1 MPGGVARCTLLAAL
15 QSRVAGSVTQSGCLR
30 RQKGRAFDWCAQTP
44 SSRSRVVA
52 DKKRAQVQEVHVLF
66 KMSEVARSL
75 FGEDYQPNAQRV
87 IRLNANNGMQVSED
101 VQCMMVQF
109 VRTEAE
115 PEQFK
120 PKMEGS

>member
-1 MPGGVARCTLLAAL
+1 
-15 QSRVAGSVTQSGCLR
+15 
-30 RQKGRAFDWCAQTP
+30 
-44 SSRSRVVA
+44 
-52 DKKRAQVQEVHVLF
+52 
-66 KMSEVARSL
+66 
-75 FGEDYQPNAQRV
+75 
-87 IRLNANNGMQVSED
+87 MQVSED